1 MREVDRF
8 KCILRVEMTR
18 FVYKLDVLSKESV
31 EIRMIF
37 MFE

>member
-18 FVYKLDVLSKESV
+18 LAHKLDVLSKESV
-31 EIRMIF
+31 ETRMTP